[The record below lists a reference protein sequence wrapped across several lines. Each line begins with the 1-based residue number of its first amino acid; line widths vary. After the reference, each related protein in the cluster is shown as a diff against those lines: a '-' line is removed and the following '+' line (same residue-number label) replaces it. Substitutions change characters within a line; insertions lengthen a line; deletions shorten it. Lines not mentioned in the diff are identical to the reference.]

1 MTPRQ
6 RKALSAVR
14 KAARN
19 IAAFENTLLD
29 YPPESQEYKSAKA
42 FLLNG
47 EAIKYEIYNE
57 AINSIGE
64 KEIRFLGRQWIME
77 RVEKQMIKLELPHR
91 E

>member
-1 MTPRQ
+1 MKASEMTPRQ

-29 YPPESQEYKSAKA
+29 YPPESEEYKNAKG

-47 EAIKYEIYNE
+47 EAIKHEIYNR
-57 AINSIGE
+57 NFSHLSN
-64 KEIRFLGRQWIME
+64 KMS
-77 RVEKQMIKLELPHR
+77 
-91 E
+91 